1 MKKINGFCSLGLTL
15 LLLIFHSNIFA
26 GELNAPQ
33 QVIQETSDLLY
44 DIVKKDKDKLSN
56 REYIFNLVDD
66 VIEPRVDLDKVSK
79 LVLGKY
85 WRTASE
91 QQKTQFQKEF
101 KGLLVNTYATAFTEF
116 QDWTV
121 HFLPMSLNP
130 DDSRV
135 IVKTEIIQASRPPV
149 SVDYRM
155 TLDND
160 GQWKAYDV
168 IIEGISMVTNYKGS
182 FATSIKNSGG
192 LENVIKALAEKNE
205 QSKTSSLTTEDVQI
219 SS

>member
-1 MKKINGFCSLGLTL
+1 MKKINGFYSLGLTL
-15 LLLIFHSNIFA
+15 LLLTFHSNTFA
-26 GELNAPQ
+26 AELNAPQ

-44 DIVKKDKDKLSN
+44 DIVKKDKDKLGN

-85 WRTASE
+85 WRTAST

-121 HFLPMSLNP
+121 HFLPMSLNA

-135 IVKTEIIQASRPPV
+135 IVKTEIIQAARPPV

-155 TLDND
+155 ALDND

-205 QSKTSSLTTEDVQI
+205 QSKTSSVTTEVVQI

>member
-1 MKKINGFCSLGLTL
+1 MKKTNGFYSLGLTL
-15 LLLIFHSNIFA
+15 LLSIFHSSTFA

-33 QVIQETSDLLY
+33 MVIQETSDLLY
-44 DIVKKDKDKLSN
+44 EIVKKDKAKLGN
-56 REYIFNLVDD
+56 REYIFNLVDN

-85 WRTASE
+85 WRTASK
-91 QQKTQFQKEF
+91 QQKTRFQKEF

-121 HFLPMSLNP
+121 QFLPMSLNA
-130 DDSRV
+130 DDNRV

-155 TLDND
+155 TLDNE

-182 FATSIKNSGG
+182 FATSIRNSGG

-205 QSKTSSLTTEDVQI
+205 QSKTSSITAEVVQI

>member
-1 MKKINGFCSLGLTL
+1 MKKTNGFYSLGLTL
-15 LLLIFHSNIFA
+15 LLSIFHSSTFS

-33 QVIQETSDLLY
+33 MVIQETSDLLY
-44 DIVKKDKDKLSN
+44 EIVKKDKAKLGN
-56 REYIFNLVDD
+56 REYIFNLVDN

-85 WRTASE
+85 WRTASK
-91 QQKTQFQKEF
+91 QQKTRFQKEF

-121 HFLPMSLNP
+121 QFLPMSLNA
-130 DDSRV
+130 DDNRV

-155 TLDND
+155 TLDNE

-182 FATSIKNSGG
+182 FATSIRNSGG

-205 QSKTSSLTTEDVQI
+205 QSKTSSITAEVVQI